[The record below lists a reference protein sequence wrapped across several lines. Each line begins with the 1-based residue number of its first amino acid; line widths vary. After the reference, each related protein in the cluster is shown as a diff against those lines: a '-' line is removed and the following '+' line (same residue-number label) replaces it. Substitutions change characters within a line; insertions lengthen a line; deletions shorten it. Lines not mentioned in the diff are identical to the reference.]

1 MDKEVIIAQMNKM
14 RPPFLDLIGC
24 TIEDV
29 DPTEGTCTMIFNI
42 TEQLCHSGNIV
53 QGGFITA
60 MLDTV
65 SSHAVFG
72 CNNDVTALATLD
84 LRVNFYK
91 ASHPGRIRAVGKIEK
106 LTRNIAF
113 LSAELFN
120 EEGERT
126 ASLSAS
132 AKVSRKSESKSL

>member
-1 MDKEVIIAQMNKM
+1 MNEM
-14 RPPFLDLIGC
+14 RPPFLDLLGC

-29 DPTEGTCTMIFNI
+29 DQEVGTCTMLFRIS
-42 TEQLCHSGNIV
+42 EQLCHSGNIV

-72 CNNDVTALATLD
+72 CDHDITGVSTLD

-91 ASHPGRIRAVGKIEK
+91 ANHPGKIKAIGKIEK
-106 LTRNIAF
+106 LSRNFAF

-120 EEGERT
+120 SDGERT
-126 ASLSAS
+126 ASLFSS
-132 AKVSRKSESKSL
+132 AKVSRKDKA